1 MAKADLA
8 DIACSIARTVGIV
21 GERWTPLILRD
32 LFLGIT
38 RFEDL
43 RRDLGIASNV
53 LTDRLRTLRDHEI
66 VETRVYQEN
75 PTRTEYVLNLWKHK
89 AFTFINIMGLSVGMT
104 ACFLIF
110 LYVNFE
116 TGYDVFNTKAD
127 RIYRVVTDIKTP
139 SDMLHWSSTSAPMA
153 INMRKDFPEVESA
166 TRVSY
171 SKLFGAQRQ
180 YEIPG
185 EEHHYG

>member
-1 MAKADLA
+1 MAKTDLA

-53 LTDRLRTLRDHEI
+53 LTDRLRALRDHEI

-75 PTRTEYVLNLWKHK
+75 PTRTEYVLTERGRDLYPVLTMLLAWGDRWL
-89 AFTFINIMGLSVGMT
+89 AGDDGPPLSVVHHDCGRVTEGVVVCGECAAPVT
-104 ACFLIF
+104 AD
-110 LYVNFE
+110 N
-116 TGYDVFNTKAD
+116 
-127 RIYRVVTDIKTP
+127 VTWHPGPGGKGGPGVALVGTRLAPLPDGLP
-139 SDMLHWSSTSAPMA
+139 SA
-153 INMRKDFPEVESA
+153 E
-166 TRVSY
+166 
-171 SKLFGAQRQ
+171 
-180 YEIPG
+180 
-185 EEHHYG
+185 

>member
-1 MAKADLA
+1 MAKTDLA

-75 PTRTEYVLNLWKHK
+75 PTRTEYVLTDRGRDLYPILTMLLAWGDRWLAGDEGSPLLVVHRDCGRVTEGVVVCKECAAPLASGNVTWHPGPGGRHGPGVAL
-89 AFTFINIMGLSVGMT
+89 VGT
-104 ACFLIF
+104 RL
-110 LYVNFE
+110 
-116 TGYDVFNTKAD
+116 
-127 RIYRVVTDIKTP
+127 TP
-139 SDMLHWSSTSAPMA
+139 LPDDGSP
-153 INMRKDFPEVESA
+153 
-166 TRVSY
+166 
-171 SKLFGAQRQ
+171 
-180 YEIPG
+180 
-185 EEHHYG
+185 

>member
-53 LTDRLRTLRDHEI
+53 LTDRLRTLRDHGI

-75 PTRTEYVLNLWKHK
+75 PTRTEYVLTDRGRDLYPVLTMLLAWGDRWL
-89 AFTFINIMGLSVGMT
+89 AGDDGPPLSVVHRDCG
-104 ACFLIF
+104 
-110 LYVNFE
+110 
-116 TGYDVFNTKAD
+116 
-127 RIYRVVTDIKTP
+127 RVTEGVVVCRECGAPLDSDNVTWHPGPGGRQGPGVALVAARLTP
-139 SDMLHWSSTSAPMA
+139 LSDA
-153 INMRKDFPEVESA
+153 
-166 TRVSY
+166 
-171 SKLFGAQRQ
+171 
-180 YEIPG
+180 
-185 EEHHYG
+185 

>member
-8 DIACSIARTVGIV
+8 DIACSIARAVGIV

-75 PTRTEYVLNLWKHK
+75 PTRTEYVLTERGRDLYPVLTMLLAWGDRWL
-89 AFTFINIMGLSVGMT
+89 AGDDGPPLSVVHRDCG
-104 ACFLIF
+104 
-110 LYVNFE
+110 
-116 TGYDVFNTKAD
+116 
-127 RIYRVVTDIKTP
+127 RVTEGVVVCRECGAPLDSDNVTWHPGPGGKP
-139 SDMLHWSSTSAPMA
+139 GPGVVL
-153 INMRKDFPEVESA
+153 VA
-166 TRVSY
+166 TRLTPLPDGGS
-171 SKLFGAQRQ
+171 
-180 YEIPG
+180 P
-185 EEHHYG
+185 